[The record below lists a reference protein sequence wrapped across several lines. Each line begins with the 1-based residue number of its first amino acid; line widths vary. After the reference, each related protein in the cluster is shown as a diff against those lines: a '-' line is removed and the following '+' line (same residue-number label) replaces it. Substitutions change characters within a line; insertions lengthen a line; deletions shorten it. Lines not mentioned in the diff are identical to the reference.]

1 MRRSFPRTIW
11 MLAMLL
17 GAVALACDTS
27 MSLVEVDET
36 QEFDFPLAGTGD
48 EILDQTIEIGE
59 GFDPLESPEM
69 EEYGGTAAAVGEV
82 FLEECGLSV
91 LDGMDNLDFLTSVAF
106 YVEAPGMDRV
116 LLAVKD
122 TIPAGVKRVEMD
134 VKDVDLADYVAAGA
148 LIPSMVVSGVDDAPA
163 PTMATME
170 ISFSLSMGVSLA
182 STCESIFE

>member
-1 MRRSFPRTIW
+1 MRRRFPRTLT
-11 MLAMLL
+11 MMAMLL
-17 GAVALACDTS
+17 GAIVLACDTS
-27 MSLVEVDET
+27 MSLVEIDEA
-36 QEFDFPLAGTGD
+36 QDFQFPIAGTGTEFD
-48 EILDQTIEIGE
+48 EEFEVGE
-59 GFDPLESPEM
+59 GIDPLESPEM
-69 EEYGGTAAAVGEV
+69 EEYGGTAASVGEV
-82 FLEECGLSV
+82 YLEEAGLSV
-91 LDGMDNLDFLTSVAF
+91 TDGMDNLDSLTSVAF

-122 TIPAGVKRVEMD
+122 SIPPGVKRVEMD

-170 ISFSLSMGVSLA
+170 LSFALSMGVSLA